1 MFSQRLIIAA
11 SNWDLVFKLLVI
23 LIKQSPQGVYGRN
36 TFCRREV
43 QGQTVIQHDSE
54 EINGLNHDVDYSNS

>member
-23 LIKQSPQGVYGRN
+23 LIKQSPQGV
-36 TFCRREV
+36 C
-43 QGQTVIQHDSE
+43 
-54 EINGLNHDVDYSNS
+54 